1 MSVKQI
7 KTAASSSPTFTIFT
21 PTYNRAHTLHRVF
34 DSLVA
39 QTYRHFE
46 WVVVDDGSTD
56 GTRQL
61 IDEWQKSANFP
72 IVYKLQPN
80 SGKHIAFNNGVHL
93 AKGSFFLPI
102 DSDDAFMPDAL
113 EKMLY
118 WWQQIPVSQRH
129 EFTGIVT
136 LCQYEN
142 GDVCGDMFAQTPLDT
157 NALDLRYK
165 HKKRG
170 ESWGFHRTDVLKK
183 YPFPLDKA
191 VRFVPENIVW
201 DAIASKYKIRC
212 INEPLRIFYQDSGNQ
227 ITKSNPQKKALVKDY
242 FLQMLNRDLRYFFDD
257 PLTFIKWAVLYVRYS
272 LHAADISFFSHRKF
286 SSVGAYIICL
296 LAIAPGLFIF
306 AVDNISIWLKK

>member
-1 MSVKQI
+1 M
-7 KTAASSSPTFTIFT
+7 ASAHAPIFTVFT
-21 PTYNRAHTLHRVF
+21 PTYNRAHTLQRVF
-34 DSLVA
+34 DSLKA
-39 QTYRHFE
+39 QNCHDFE

-56 GTRQL
+56 GTRKL
-61 IDEWQKSANFP
+61 IDEWQKSADFP

-80 SGKHIAFNNGVHL
+80 SGKHIAFNKGVLL
-93 AKGSFFLPI
+93 AKGSLFLPI

-129 EFTGIVT
+129 QFTGIVT

-142 GDVCGDMFAQTPLDT
+142 GHVCGDKFAQTPLDT

-170 ESWGFHRTDVLKK
+170 ETWGFHRTEILKQ
-183 YPFPLDKA
+183 YPFPADKA

-227 ITKSNPQKKALVKDY
+227 ITKANPKKKALVKDY
-242 FLQMLNRDLRYFFDD
+242 FLQLLNRDLRYFFDD
-257 PLTFIKWAVLYVRYS
+257 PKTFFKWAVLYVRYS
-272 LHAADISFFSHRKF
+272 LHAADGRFMNASRF
-286 SSVGAYIICL
+286 SSSGAYALCWMALI
-296 LAIAPGLFIF
+296 PGF
-306 AVDNISIWLKK
+306 AVFCLDRFRQLVKP